1 MTREPDR
8 SSRQPE
14 RRRVLALLG
23 GLGTLG
29 LLLPWLRTSA
39 PARPVQREISL
50 HEADF
55 YRPHDLAG

>member
-1 MTREPDR
+1 
-8 SSRQPE
+8 
-14 RRRVLALLG
+14 VLALLG